1 MNEISP
7 IVINVLNAL
16 LMAALPALV
25 VALIAAVVGFA
36 RKEWALFKAAQPVLA
51 DKVAFYVRIA
61 VQAAEQAGLAGLVDD
76 KKAYAIQVATRWLA
90 QVGLNGINVVLIEAE
105 IERQV
110 REMNLNNEALSRIN
124 LG

>member
-7 IVINVLNAL
+7 IVISVLNAI

-25 VALIAAVVGFA
+25 VALIAAVIGFA

-51 DKVAFYVRIA
+51 DKVSFYVRIA

-76 KKAYAIQVATRWLA
+76 KKAYAIQVAIRWLA

>member
-25 VALIAAVVGFA
+25 VALIAAVIGFA

-76 KKAYAIQVATRWLA
+76 KKAYAIQVAIRWLA